1 MSERLLDPDLRDAAR
16 VLNATGRLRAET
28 DPELYRTA
36 LKGRQRL
43 AAFFREELGW
53 TLEVLEAAELVRLH
67 KRRTDVP
74 ADRGPWLR
82 RTRGDGPLAPKTVL
96 VCHALVCEQLWRR
109 SRMSLRD
116 LLQAIA
122 QTCAAEAG
130 AGTLPEFPIVAA
142 EGVSKQ
148 TARGNRQVLVDVLKL
163 LVAEGTVTVDADL
176 DQAVDDE
183 DADLVVIAWR
193 ERLAAKFSSLS
204 PLLLDLASMPPERH
218 AAALS
223 RGTLPDRAASAAP
236 DAAHSIEDRRL
247 RLLRRLADDPAT
259 DPTDDM
265 TEGSPYLHTITGR
278 DRALNLLTSLG
289 YNATVRRDWWEVTDP
304 NGDGSGIT
312 FPNGRRTERQAAL
325 ALLAALP
332 RRPDPMS
339 PLHVDEAADV
349 LEQARRDRPRWAAA
363 YTGRPSALARAAA
376 DELAAVGLL
385 RPDPRDADIW
395 HPTPG
400 IHLWRVKVRSG
411 PAAQPPPEAAPATQD
426 TLPLTDEDRR
436 STP

>member
-16 VLNATGRLRAET
+16 VLNATGRLRAEI
-28 DPELYRTA
+28 DPELYRAA
-36 LKGRQRL
+36 LKERQLL
-43 AAFFREELGW
+43 ATFFHEELGW

-67 KRRTDVP
+67 KRRADAP

-82 RTRGDGPLAPKTVL
+82 RTRGDGPLAPRTVL
-96 VCHALVCEQLWRR
+96 VCCALVCEQLWRR

-122 QTCAAEAG
+122 QVCAAEAD
-130 AGTLPEFPIVAA
+130 AGTLPEFPVVAA

-148 TARGNRQVLVDVLKL
+148 TARSNRQVLVDVLKL

-183 DADLVVIAWR
+183 DADLVVTASR

-204 PLLLDLASMPPERH
+204 PLLLDLASLPPDQH

-223 RGTLPDRAASAAP
+223 QGTLPDRTPSAVP
-236 DAAHSIEDRRL
+236 DTARSIEDRRL

-259 DPTDDM
+259 DPTDDL

-304 NGDGSGIT
+304 SGDGSGIT

-325 ALLAALP
+325 ALLAVFP
-332 RRPDPMS
+332 RRSDPMS
-339 PLHVDEAADV
+339 PLRMDEAVDV
-349 LEQARRDRPRWAAA
+349 LEQARQDRPRWASA
-363 YTGRPSALARAAA
+363 YTGRLAALARAAA
-376 DELAAVGLL
+376 AELVAVGLL
-385 RPDPRDADIW
+385 RPDPRDADAW
-395 HPTPG
+395 LPTPG

-411 PAAQPPPEAAPATQD
+411 TGAKPSTEATPAAQD
-426 TLPLTDEDRR
+426 TLPLTDEDPR